1 LRSRNNGRLNLKQF
15 LLYHVS
21 LAQLT
26 IVTENRGK
34 MIHLLKQKSKP
45 VCARGKRFKYN
56 VPRPQTD
63 AESQLEE
70 VKEESLIP
78 SGD

>member
-1 LRSRNNGRLNLKQF
+1 
-15 LLYHVS
+15 
-21 LAQLT
+21 
-26 IVTENRGK
+26 

-45 VCARGKRFKYN
+45 VNARGKRFKYN
-56 VPRPQTD
+56 VPRPPTD
-63 AESQLEE
+63 VESQLEE